1 MRAVRAPPDGSLK
14 SINRLV
20 KPALPRRHGPGMP
33 LYTGIETA
41 AMEFRD
47 YYKTLGVD
55 RSASQDAIKKAFRK
69 LARQHH
75 PDVNQDN
82 PEAERRFKAVN
93 EAYEV
98 LGNAETRKK
107 YDELGANWK
116 DIERMRAA
124 GQNPFAGGGTGG
136 FRWAGAGAGGGSG
149 GGFRSISEEEL
160 RDLFGGM
167 GGGAVTGRGGAH
179 PFSDFFQAFFGGEVD
194 LSGGV
199 PGAGARPT
207 RARRGQDAE
216 YAMELTLE
224 QAYGGVTQRLRL
236 GRDAGQ
242 RTVNVRIPPGVDTG
256 SRVRVAGEGGQ
267 GAMGAAAGDLYLRVQ
282 IAPHAIY
289 TRKGRDLYMRASMPL
304 ATAVL
309 GGEVEVPTIEGGK
322 VRLKVPAGT
331 QEGQVFRIRGQGMP
345 SLRNGDDRGDQYA
358 TAHVMLPRNLTP
370 EARKQFESL
379 ARLLDDPS

>member
-1 MRAVRAPPDGSLK
+1 
-14 SINRLV
+14 
-20 KPALPRRHGPGMP
+20 
-33 LYTGIETA
+33 
-41 AMEFRD
+41 MEFRD
-47 YYKTLGVD
+47 YYRTLGVD

-75 PDVNQDN
+75 PDVNQNN

-124 GQNPFAGGGTGG
+124 GQNPFAGGGAGG
-136 FRWAGAGAGGGSG
+136 FRRAGG
-149 GGFRSISEEEL
+149 GGFRSVSAEEL

-167 GGGAVTGRGGAH
+167 GGGAGTGRGGAH
-179 PFSDFFQAFFGGEVD
+179 PFSDFFHAFFGGEAD
-194 LSGGV
+194 LSGGA

-207 RARRGQDAE
+207 PARRGQDAE
-216 YAMELTLE
+216 IAMELTLE
-224 QAYGGVTQRLRL
+224 QACSGVTQRLRL
-236 GRDAGQ
+236 SGDAGQ

-256 SRVRVAGEGGQ
+256 SRVRVTGEGGK
-267 GAMGAAAGDLYLRVQ
+267 GARGAAAGDLYLRVQ
-282 IAPHAIY
+282 IAPHAVY
-289 TRKGRDLYMRASMPL
+289 TRKGRDLHMRASMPL

-309 GGEVEVPTIEGGK
+309 GGEVEVPTIEGRK

-358 TAHVMLPRNLTP
+358 TAHVILPRNLTP

>member
-1 MRAVRAPPDGSLK
+1 
-14 SINRLV
+14 
-20 KPALPRRHGPGMP
+20 
-33 LYTGIETA
+33 
-41 AMEFRD
+41 MEFRD

-55 RSASQDAIKKAFRK
+55 RSASQDAVKKAFRK

-75 PDVNQDN
+75 PDVNQNN

-124 GQNPFAGGGTGG
+124 GQNPFAGGGAGG
-136 FRWAGAGAGGGSG
+136 FRWPGAGGS

-167 GGGAVTGRGGAH
+167 GGGAGTGRGGAH
-179 PFSDFFQAFFGGEVD
+179 PFSDFFQAFFGGEAD
-194 LSGGV
+194 LSGGI

-224 QAYGGVTQRLRL
+224 QAYSGVTQRLRL
-236 GRDAGQ
+236 SGDAGE

-256 SRVRVAGEGGQ
+256 SRVRVAGEGGK
-267 GAMGAAAGDLYLRVQ
+267 GARGAAAGDLYLRVQ
-282 IAPHAIY
+282 VAPHAIY
-289 TRKGRDLYMRASMPL
+289 TRKGRDLYMLASMPL

-309 GGEVEVPTIEGGK
+309 GGEVEVPTIEGRK

-345 SLRNGDDRGDQYA
+345 SVRNGDDRGDQYA